1 MSAVVVLD
9 SNRLIALVCR
19 QQPSL
24 DGLVFVKFENNCVL
38 KFIPLCWFPPNLPVV
53 KLAVSIDSSLGVR
66 MDAFFFSKLVLLC
79 YEGRLDN
86 LLTVL
91 SNFEAA

>member
-24 DGLVFVKFENNCVL
+24 DGLVFVKFENNRVL

-91 SNFEAA
+91 SNFEAG